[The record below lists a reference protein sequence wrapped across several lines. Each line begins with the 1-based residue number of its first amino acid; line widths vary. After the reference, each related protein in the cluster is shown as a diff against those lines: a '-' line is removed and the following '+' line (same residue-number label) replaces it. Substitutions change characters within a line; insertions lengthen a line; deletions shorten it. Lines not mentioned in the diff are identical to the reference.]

1 MVNVIKGIKDK
12 YWDKLME
19 LQYGRDIVVL
29 FAQEYVNS
37 RMLGEVSI
45 LDIGL
50 GKAIDMLNIKNSL
63 FEHNENLQIHM
74 YGLEFYEPNI
84 IHAEQHGINVH
95 SFDVERDEMP
105 FADGCMD
112 IIVMNQ
118 VLEHTKEWYY
128 IFTEVNR
135 VLKKG
140 GICIV
145 GLPNLVSWHERVRLL
160 FGKHP
165 NCLDAKGAHIR
176 GVVMNNFIQ
185 FVEQK
190 GLFKSS
196 KIHGRYFYG
205 ILNYKVNLFFSKLFP
220 TMCVSNFIYLTKIKD
235 GDFTR
240 ILDEKLLETNFY
252 RGEA

>member
-1 MVNVIKGIKDK
+1 
-12 YWDKLME
+12 
-19 LQYGRDIVVL
+19 
-29 FAQEYVNS
+29 
-37 RMLGEVSI
+37 
-45 LDIGL
+45 
-50 GKAIDMLNIKNSL
+50 
-63 FEHNENLQIHM
+63 M

-84 IHAEQHGINVH
+84 IHAKKHGISVH

-105 FADGCMD
+105 FEDNSMD
-112 IIVMNQ
+112 IIIMNQ

-135 VLKKG
+135 VLKKD

-190 GLFKSS
+190 DLFKSS

-220 TMCVSNFIYLTKIKD
+220 TMCVSNFVCLNKIKD
-235 GDFTR
+235 GDFTK
-240 ILDEKLLETNFY
+240 ILDDRILETNFY
-252 RGEA
+252 RGEV